1 MRLIYL
7 SQAFYDRYGDCPEIL
22 KKRTRSYAC
31 LTIRIEEMT
40 VAIPFR
46 HHIAHKYAFRTY
58 GDCGLDYTKAVVIA
72 DERYIDAGRAQIEQ
86 REFNAIKSREAQI
99 IREFSKYL
107 KTYRRAMEHRDE
119 SCYSN
124 IIRYSSL
131 QYFEEYILKQKN

>member
-22 KKRTRSYAC
+22 KKRTRPYAC

-72 DERYIDAGRAQIEQ
+72 DEP
-86 REFNAIKSREAQI
+86 
-99 IREFSKYL
+99 
-107 KTYRRAMEHRDE
+107 
-119 SCYSN
+119 CYSN

-131 QYFEEYILKQKN
+131 QYFEEYILKQKD